1 MSKFI
6 KILLWIMMIDTG
18 IICLISLITIPLYF
32 IERGVLEGVTA
43 LVRLA
48 LLSFWEMVYI
58 YVLWFDKKAESEE
71 I

>member
-18 IICLISLITIPLYF
+18 IICLISLIAIPFYF
-32 IERGVLEGVTA
+32 IEKGVLEGVTA

-48 LLSFWEMVYI
+48 LLSFWEVVYI
-58 YVLWFDKKAESEE
+58 YVLWFDKKAESEP
-71 I
+71 